1 MGSIGLKADI
11 DQDINLLREK
21 KELVVALSNMD
32 APPFYMVSKNGNL
45 IGLDIE
51 IAKEIS
57 RILKVKLRFDRSAK
71 TFDEV
76 VDAVASG
83 KADIAISML
92 SFTPQ
97 RGVSII
103 YTKPYFQLS
112 KAALIN
118 RVHLEKAGAVS
129 IKELLKPSTSPKPLI
144 GVFKGSSYEVYA
156 RTTFPHI
163 EIVSLEN
170 WDELVDKVRAGK
182 LTVIFGDNN
191 DIKMSIYKNPKI
203 ILEAMAVS
211 LKDPDYLYIGYSKKY
226 PSLPSWIDL
235 IIENDYRFKINYEHL
250 FDSYKKEIQDFK

>member
-1 MGSIGLKADI
+1 MRAKG
-11 DQDINLLREK
+11 
-21 KELVVALSNMD
+21 ELVVALSKED
-32 APPFYMVSKNGNL
+32 TPPFYMASKNGDL
-45 IGLDIE
+45 IGFDIE

-71 TFDEV
+71 TFDELVDV
-76 VDAVASG
+76 VATG

-97 RGVSII
+97 RGINII

-118 RVHLEKAGAVS
+118 RVLLEKAGVVS
-129 IKELLKPSTSPKPLI
+129 LKELLRPPSNTENTHSPKPLI
-144 GVFKGSSYEVYA
+144 GVSKGSSYEVYA

-163 EIVSLEN
+163 EIVPLES
-170 WDELVDKVRAGK
+170 WDELVEKVRDGK

-203 ILEAMAVS
+203 TLEAMAVS
-211 LKDPDYLYIGYSKKY
+211 LKDPDFLYIGYSKKY
-226 PSLPSWIDL
+226 PSLPNWIDL
-235 IIENDYRFKINYEHL
+235 IVENDYRFKINYEKL
-250 FDSYKKEIQDFK
+250 FDSYKKEMQEI